1 MFTINMINI
10 KMYLLLYRFYRHMW
24 KCPLC
29 DTFYDNAEI
38 EFLLID
44 KLNRK
49 SMGYVLQDLQCRKC
63 KEIKR
68 ENMSVQCSC
77 SGLYGNLIPL
87 DLLTTFV
94 NICKSIASKC
104 KMNIL
109 AEIVE
114 NTKLFT
120 DQ

>member
-1 MFTINMINI
+1 MNI
-10 KMYLLLYRFYRHMW
+10 YALHYYYYYYRHMW
-24 KCPLC
+24 KCPIC
-29 DTFYDNAEI
+29 DTSYDNTEI
-38 EFLLID
+38 EFSLID

-68 ENMSVQCSC
+68 ENMNMLCSC
-77 SGLYGNLIPL
+77 SGEYDNLISR
-87 DLLTTFV
+87 DEITTYV
-94 NICKSIASKC
+94 NICKSIATKC

-109 AEIVE
+109 AEIVD

-120 DQ
+120 G

>member
-1 MFTINMINI
+1 
-10 KMYLLLYRFYRHMW
+10 MW
-24 KCPLC
+24 KCPIC
-29 DTFYDNAEI
+29 DTSYDSTEI
-38 EFLLID
+38 EFSLID

-68 ENMSVQCSC
+68 ENMNMLCSC
-77 SGLYGNLIPL
+77 SGEYDNLISR
-87 DLLTTFV
+87 DEVTTYI
-94 NICKSIASKC
+94 NICKSIATKC

-109 AEIVE
+109 AEIVD

-120 DQ
+120 S

>member
-1 MFTINMINI
+1 
-10 KMYLLLYRFYRHMW
+10 MW
-24 KCPLC
+24 KCPIC
-29 DTFYDNAEI
+29 DTSYDNAEM

-68 ENMSVQCSC
+68 ENMNILCSC
-77 SGLYGNLIPL
+77 SGEYDNLISY
-87 DLLTTFV
+87 DEITTFV
-94 NICKSIASKC
+94 YICKSIANKC

-109 AEIVE
+109 AETVD
-114 NTKLFT
+114 NTKLLT
-120 DQ
+120 G

>member
-1 MFTINMINI
+1 MKIIS
-10 KMYLLLYRFYRHMW
+10 YYYYYRHMW
-24 KCPLC
+24 KCPTC
-29 DTFYDNAEI
+29 DTSYDNTEI

-68 ENMSVQCSC
+68 ENMNILCSC
-77 SGLYGNLIPL
+77 SGEYDNLIPR
-87 DLLTTFV
+87 DEVRLLV
-94 NICKSIASKC
+94 NICKSVASKC

-109 AEIVE
+109 AEIVD

-120 DQ
+120 G